1 MAELKYLLDTST
13 CIELLRGNEHVRQ
26 LCVEHNQLC
35 CISAIT
41 AIELLY
47 GAYNAP
53 VRYRQQELE
62 KARLLTDYYD
72 IVGIDDIADAF
83 SREKVRLESI
93 GQTIEDFDEDF
104 DLLIGITAREND
116 LAVVTHNTKHFSR
129 IEGLKTEDWML

>member
-26 LCVEHNQLC
+26 LCVEHNQFC

-47 GAYNAP
+47 GAYNAH
-53 VRYRQQELE
+53 VRYREQELA
-62 KARLLTDYYD
+62 KARLLTGYYD
-72 IVGIDDIADAF
+72 IVGIDDIA
-83 SREKVRLESI
+83 
-93 GQTIEDFDEDF
+93 
-104 DLLIGITAREND
+104 
-116 LAVVTHNTKHFSR
+116 VVTHNTKHFGR

>member
-1 MAELKYLLDTST
+1 M
-13 CIELLRGNEHVRQ
+13 RQ
-26 LCVEHNQLC
+26 ICVEHNQLC

-53 VRYRQQELE
+53 VRYRQQELA

-93 GQTIEDFDEDF
+93 GQAIEDF

-129 IEGLKTEDWML
+129 IESLKTEDWML

>member
-26 LCVEHNQLC
+26 ICVEHNQLC

-53 VRYRQQELE
+53 VRYRQQELS
-62 KARLLTDYYD
+62 KARLLIDYYD
-72 IVGIDDIADAF
+72 IVGIDDI
-83 SREKVRLESI
+83 
-93 GQTIEDFDEDF
+93 
-104 DLLIGITAREND
+104 
-116 LAVVTHNTKHFSR
+116 LA
-129 IEGLKTEDWML
+129 

>member
-53 VRYRQQELE
+53 VRYRQQELA
-62 KARLLTDYYD
+62 KARLLIDYYD

-93 GQTIEDFDEDF
+93 GQPIEDF

-129 IEGLKTEDWML
+129 IEGLKTEDWLL